1 MKLEGIH
8 HVSAISANIAA
19 NHDFFTR
26 ILGMRLVKKS
36 VNQDNPSSYH
46 LFYADTIGTPGTDM
60 TYFNIPMARRTYPG
74 VSSIS
79 NTAFRLKSDEAL
91 TYWMDRLDALN
102 VPRGEVIDRFG
113 RKTMTFQD
121 FEGSRLM
128 FVVDDGTGIEYGI
141 PWTRMGI
148 PEEFA
153 IVGLGPV
160 RLTVRTSSKTVA
172 VLTEVM
178 GFEQLGEYP
187 STVEGQKDI
196 LVFSTGKGGPA
207 GEIHLEERSD
217 LPPERPGRGSVHHVA
232 FRVKTYEDYHKW
244 NEHLR
249 SNGLV
254 TSGEVDRHYFKA
266 IYFREPNGILFE
278 LSTDEPGFSTD
289 ESIEKLG
296 EKLAL
301 PPFLE
306 AQRDEIEAS
315 LSPLELTSEEG
326 ENER

>member
-8 HVSAISANIAA
+8 HVSALTANADA

-46 LFYADTIGTPGTDM
+46 LFYADAVGTPGTDM
-60 TYFNIPMARRTYPG
+60 TYFDIPMAGRTHPG

-79 NTAFRLKSDEAL
+79 NTAFRVKNEEAL
-91 TYWMDRLDALN
+91 DYWIARFDEFE
-102 VPRGEVIDRFG
+102 VPHGKIEQRFN
-113 RKTMTFQD
+113 RPTLTFQD

-128 FVVDDGTGIEYGI
+128 LVVDDGSGIEYGI
-141 PWTRMGI
+141 PWTKAGI

-153 IVGLGPV
+153 IVGLGHV
-160 RLTVRTSSKTVA
+160 RLTVRKSDKTAA
-172 VLTEVM
+172 VLTDIM
-178 GFEQLGEYP
+178 GFEQIGHYP

-232 FRVKTYEDYHKW
+232 FRVKTYEDYSKW
-244 NEHLR
+244 NEYLR
-249 SNGLV
+249 SNGFM
-254 TSGEVDRHYFKA
+254 TSGEVDRYYFKA

-278 LSTDEPGFSTD
+278 LSTDEPGFATD
-289 ESIEKLG
+289 EPMDALG
-296 EKLAL
+296 QTLAL

-306 AQRDEIEAS
+306 PKRAQIEAS
-315 LSPLELTSEEG
+315 LRPLSI
-326 ENER
+326 NQ

>member
-8 HVSAISANIAA
+8 HVSALTANADA

-46 LFYADTIGTPGTDM
+46 LFYADAVGTPGTDM
-60 TYFNIPMARRTYPG
+60 TYFDIPMAGRTHPG

-79 NTAFRLKSDEAL
+79 NTAFRVKSEAALDYWTGRFDEFE
-91 TYWMDRLDALN
+91 
-102 VPRGEVIDRFG
+102 VPHGKIEERFN
-113 RKTMTFQD
+113 RPTLTFQD

-128 FVVDDGTGIEYGI
+128 LVVDDGKGIDYGI
-141 PWTRMGI
+141 PWTKTGV

-153 IVGLGPV
+153 IVGLGHV
-160 RLTVRTSSKTVA
+160 RLTVRKSEKTAA
-172 VLTEVM
+172 VLTDIM
-178 GFEQLGEYP
+178 GFEEIGAYP

-232 FRVKTYEDYHKW
+232 FRVKTFEEYSKW
-244 NEHLR
+244 NEYLR
-249 SNGLV
+249 SNGFV
-254 TSGEVDRHYFKA
+254 TSGEVDRYYFKA

-278 LSTDEPGFSTD
+278 LSTDEPGFATD
-289 ESIEKLG
+289 EPMESLG
-296 EKLAL
+296 EELAL

-306 AQRDEIEAS
+306 PKRAQIEAS
-315 LSPLELTSEEG
+315 LRPLSI
-326 ENER
+326 NQ

>member
-8 HVSAISANIAA
+8 HVSAITADVNK
-19 NHDFFTR
+19 NHAFFTG

-46 LFYADTIGTPGTDM
+46 LFYADAVGTPGTDM
-60 TYFNIPMARRTYPG
+60 TYFDIPVAGKTYPG

-79 NTAFRLKSDEAL
+79 STALRVKSEA
-91 TYWMDRLDALN
+91 ALN
-102 VPRGEVIDRFG
+102 YWISRFEGYQVPHGEIEQRFDRP
-113 RKTMTFQD
+113 TLSFQD

-128 FVVDDGTGIEYGI
+128 LVVDDGTGIEYGI
-141 PWTRMGI
+141 PWTKTGI

-160 RLTVRTSSKTVA
+160 QLTVRKPEKTA
-172 VLTEVM
+172 TVLTDIL
-178 GFEQLGEYP
+178 GFEQIGSYP
-187 STVEGQKDI
+187 SSIDGMPDI

-207 GEIHLEERSD
+207 GEVHLEERTD

-232 FRVKTYEDYHKW
+232 FRVKTFEEYSKW

-249 SNGLV
+249 SNGFV
-254 TSGEVDRHYFKA
+254 TSGEVDRYYFKA

-278 LSTDEPGFSTD
+278 LSTDEPGFATD
-289 ESIEKLG
+289 EPMEELG
-296 EKLAL
+296 ENLAL

-306 AQRDEIEAS
+306 PKRTQIEAS
-315 LSPLELTSEEG
+315 LRPLTL
-326 ENER
+326 ND